1 MDVDPEGNDTVSLS
15 NEFEQLVEEV
25 RAAVA
30 PMEAI
35 LQDSKTS
42 PERLREAVQ
51 EMEIKK
57 EMLLRLADLAAA
69 FGTRGVVD
77 GIDTVSSLSV
87 QFESV
92 LQAAKDRFEEIYS
105 TDIPF
110 DGFDKLAE
118 EIRSAIT
125 SADAALSGESSDS
138 GPLLK
143 AKELLQ
149 SQEATLQRLG
159 DMASEKAREGD
170 ADGIDVLCSVRE
182 QYDSV
187 LQALNDRIDELTATS
202 QADDFPMNE
211 GCAEFED
218 LVKKVRDASELTET
232 ALSDNSSGSPCVRK
246 AKEKLDTMEATRLRQ
261 SGIATEKPRHGDLG
275 CIDILSSLRE
285 QCDSVLQ
292 AVNDRTDEL
301 TTNTHA
307 DDSPMDDGNAEF
319 ENLVNEVRT
328 ATESAE
334 TALIDPSS
342 GSSCLLEAK
351 KRLETVQ
358 AMMLRLTDIAT
369 ENAKWDT
376 ERVDILSS
384 LKEKLD
390 GILQSIA
397 GRISQQSAEP
407 STSVD
412 SVNPEAV
419 AAIMAKL
426 NDPEAKLN
434 RRERRALQRELE
446 VAQGIHKIYP
456 TSQITSAETVAP
468 VADYCSESVEDNNFV
483 KQEWTKKSSSAHDC
497 STVPVQQIRSSTKP
511 ARTEV
516 ATPVVRECRFK
527 VDESSAVL
535 CDSVSKPFECARL
548 SYVPSSLPVNNFLK
562 LCRFSPSG
570 QHITTTSADN
580 CARIFAID
588 ADVKLAPVAKIPLG
602 DPIYDANWLPG
613 SVERQLVATT
623 AKHHPIHLWSHD
635 GTRIASYRGINHLDE
650 LTAAYSVAFSND
662 GSHLYGGYDT
672 CIRIW
677 DTDRPGRQ
685 LSTIK
690 TWDKQTGGQKSIV
703 SCIAMN
709 KSFNGVYAVAT
720 YDGSVGLYSDRSNS
734 LECMFSTDANA
745 ITDLRYSYDGQ
756 RLFVAPR
763 KAENILCY
771 DMRIPGTL
779 LYSMRRPFNTN
790 QRVCFD
796 IESADRYLFSG
807 TSDGCLVVF
816 DLKEDSFVK
825 EPVFSKKVTECA
837 VPCVS
842 VFDGEIPLAAL
853 CTGERVF
860 PRPRMTDSPS
870 SSDSDEDVC
879 YRERK
884 LEEDL
889 NNSLQLW
896 KFTPAC

>member
-1 MDVDPEGNDTVSLS
+1 
-15 NEFEQLVEEV
+15 
-25 RAAVA
+25 
-30 PMEAI
+30 
-35 LQDSKTS
+35 
-42 PERLREAVQ
+42 
-51 EMEIKK
+51 
-57 EMLLRLADLAAA
+57 
-69 FGTRGVVD
+69 
-77 GIDTVSSLSV
+77 
-87 QFESV
+87 
-92 LQAAKDRFEEIYS
+92 
-105 TDIPF
+105 
-110 DGFDKLAE
+110 
-118 EIRSAIT
+118 
-125 SADAALSGESSDS
+125 
-138 GPLLK
+138 
-143 AKELLQ
+143 
-149 SQEATLQRLG
+149 
-159 DMASEKAREGD
+159 
-170 ADGIDVLCSVRE
+170 
-182 QYDSV
+182 
-187 LQALNDRIDELTATS
+187 
-202 QADDFPMNE
+202 
-211 GCAEFED
+211 
-218 LVKKVRDASELTET
+218 
-232 ALSDNSSGSPCVRK
+232 
-246 AKEKLDTMEATRLRQ
+246 MEATRLRQ

-434 RRERRALQRELE
+434 RQYSNGSADVKIRDERAYL
-446 VAQGIHKIYP
+446 QGIHKIYP

-483 KQEWTKKSSSAHDC
+483 
-497 STVPVQQIRSSTKP
+497 
-511 ARTEV
+511 
-516 ATPVVRECRFK
+516 
-527 VDESSAVL
+527 
-535 CDSVSKPFECARL
+535 
-548 SYVPSSLPVNNFLK
+548 K

-796 IESADRYLFSG
+796 IES
-807 TSDGCLVVF
+807 
-816 DLKEDSFVK
+816 
-825 EPVFSKKVTECA
+825 
-837 VPCVS
+837 